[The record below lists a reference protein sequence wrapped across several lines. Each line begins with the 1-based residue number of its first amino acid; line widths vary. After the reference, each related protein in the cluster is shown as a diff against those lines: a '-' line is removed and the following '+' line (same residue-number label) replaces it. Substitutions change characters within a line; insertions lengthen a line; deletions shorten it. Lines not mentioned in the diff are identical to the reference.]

1 MKWEEKNM
9 TRQQWD
15 EMTEFMAE
23 DVATVT
29 DYLEMSFDE
38 LEESDFALLYQAVTR
53 ESAEADDK
61 EELHRMLLEAMYEL
75 ADESESDFRSAV
87 KRAEK
92 LVVQ

>member
-1 MKWEEKNM
+1 M
-9 TRQQWD
+9 TRQQWE

-38 LEESDFALLYQAVTR
+38 LEESDFALLYQAITR
-53 ESAEADDK
+53 EVAEAEDK
-61 EELHRMLLEAMYEL
+61 EDLHRMLLEAMYEL
-75 ADESESDFRSAV
+75 ADESESDFRNAM

-92 LVVQ
+92 MVVQ

>member
-1 MKWEEKNM
+1 M

-53 ESAEADDK
+53 EFAEADDK

>member
-1 MKWEEKNM
+1 M

-53 ESAEADDK
+53 EPAEADDK

-87 KRAEK
+87 QRAEK

>member
-1 MKWEEKNM
+1 M
-9 TRQQWD
+9 TRQQWE

-53 ESAEADDK
+53 ESAEAD
-61 EELHRMLLEAMYEL
+61 EL

>member
-1 MKWEEKNM
+1 M

-29 DYLEMSFDE
+29 DYLEMSFEE
-38 LEESDFALLYQAVTR
+38 LEESDLALLYQAVTR
-53 ESAEADDK
+53 DSAEADDK

>member
-1 MKWEEKNM
+1 M
-9 TRQQWD
+9 TRQQWE
-15 EMTEFMAE
+15 EMTEFLAE

-53 ESAEADDK
+53 ERAEADDK
-61 EELHRMLLEAMYEL
+61 EELHRILLEAMYEL
-75 ADESESDFRSAV
+75 ADESEADFRNAI

-92 LVVQ
+92 AVVQ